1 MKALKTKQGKFTL
14 VNESGEVTDAPKGTS
29 EIRVP
34 FGKDSF
40 LLISVYDATSL
51 RLSVG
56 NSDVGRVMVSGGS
69 DIDSA
74 DLLVS
79 IIE

>member
-1 MKALKTKQGKFTL
+1 MKALKTKGKFALT
-14 VNESGEVTDAPKGTS
+14 GADGDTTDAPKGTDGVR
-29 EIRVP
+29 IA
-34 FGKDSF
+34 FGKDSY
-40 LLISVYDATSL
+40 LLIYVYDATSV

-56 NSDVGRVMVSGGS
+56 NTNGQVMVSGGNEN
-69 DIDSA
+69 